1 LLQVTGF
8 DVLDLRNTSQAGSVI
23 ALAALAGREL
33 VNAADLAAERAFTL
47 DLLVGLRHSW
57 CEGVVVDGG
66 GCAMY
71 ELLLKEKGVNVD
83 GRGARGRTG
92 IGLRLWRKEDEE
104 RWKKAN

>member
-1 LLQVTGF
+1 
-8 DVLDLRNTSQAGSVI
+8 
-23 ALAALAGREL
+23 
-33 VNAADLAAERAFTL
+33 
-47 DLLVGLRHSW
+47 
-57 CEGVVVDGG
+57 
-66 GCAMY
+66 MY